1 MTKKELKIIKE
12 EYNKVWQE
20 LLNREIWLLEDN
32 KPLEFDDYR
41 MNLIYAQTYMS
52 DLLKALGLNVLD
64 MITEE
69 TENLMEKSCGL
80 KYNRETV

>member
-20 LLNREIWLLEDN
+20 LLNREILLIEDN
-32 KPLEFDDYR
+32 KPLEFDEYR

-52 DLLKALGLNVLD
+52 DLLKALGLNILD
-64 MITEE
+64 LITDE
-69 TENLMEKSCGL
+69 TENLIEKSYAL
-80 KYNRETV
+80 KYRETV

>member
-20 LLNREIWLLEDN
+20 LLNREISLIEDN
-32 KPLEFDDYR
+32 KPLEFDEYR

-52 DLLKALGLNVLD
+52 DLLKALGLNTLD
-64 MITEE
+64 LITEE
-69 TENLMEKSCGL
+69 TENLIEKSYAL
-80 KYNRETV
+80 KYRETV